1 MLRLLRVFAPLAL
14 VLAAG
19 SAPASQLPWSGTFS
33 LEFGTVPPIVAQGG
47 GVATLNGSSTVGH
60 LQTLRLAGGI
70 AKATTIPLTD
80 PENPG
85 LVSLRATA
93 SLGTGTF
100 SGISGGP
107 PLPPAGNVLPVRGLL
122 RICLALPGCSAN
134 LPVPLPIDGLK
145 GVGIGSRI
153 TVNTFSAGAGVKIS
167 LDASPWTLGVAFVTG
182 IPTPS
187 GGFSTVTARGFVHGP
202 VSGTSSTADPAGS
215 GAIRLVTP
223 VRVTTNL
230 FPPNDVLA
238 LMGTLTVHFVPEP
251 GLLLLMGSGIAG
263 LAVIGRHRSRR

>member
-1 MLRLLRVFAPLAL
+1 MLRRLRVFVPLAL

-70 AKATTIPLTD
+70 TNATTIPITD
-80 PENPG
+80 PAAAPV
-85 LVSLRATA
+85 VSLRATA

-122 RICLALPGCSAN
+122 RICLALPGCSGY
-134 LPVPLPIDGLK
+134 LPVPLTVNGLK

-153 TVNTFSAGAGVKIS
+153 TVNTFAAGGVKIS
-167 LDASPWTLGVAFVTG
+167 LDASPWTLGVASVTG

-187 GGFSTVTARGFVHGP
+187 GGTSTVTAMGFVHGP
-202 VSGTSSTADPAGS
+202 ASGTSTTASTAGS

-223 VRVTTNL
+223 VRVTTTL
-230 FPPNDVLA
+230 GAPNDILA

-263 LAVIGRHRSRR
+263 LAVIGRHRIRR

>member
-70 AKATTIPLTD
+70 TNATTIPITD
-80 PENPG
+80 PAAAPV
-85 LVSLRATA
+85 VSLRATA

-107 PLPPAGNVLPVRGLL
+107 PLAGNVLPVRGTV
-122 RICLALPGCSAN
+122 RICLLLPGCSIN
-134 LPVPLPIDGLK
+134 LPIPLTVLGLK
-145 GVGIGSRI
+145 GVGIGGRI
-153 TVNTFSAGAGVKIS
+153 TVNTFSTGGLVKIS
-167 LDASPWTLGVAFVTG
+167 LEASPWTLGTASVTG

-187 GGFSTVTARGFVHGP
+187 GGTSAVTAMGFVHGP
-202 VSGTSSTADPAGS
+202 VSGTSSTASTMGS

-223 VRVTTNL
+223 VRVTTTLN
-230 FPPNDVLA
+230 PPNDILA

-251 GLLLLMGSGIAG
+251 GLLLLLGSGIAG
-263 LAVIGRHRSRR
+263 LAVIGRHRNRR

>member
-14 VLAAG
+14 VFGAG

-33 LEFGTVPPIVAQGG
+33 LEFGTLPSIVAQGG

-70 AKATTIPLTD
+70 THATTIPITD
-80 PENPG
+80 PDAAPI
-85 LVSLRATA
+85 VSLRATA
-93 SLGTGTF
+93 LLGTGTF

-107 PLPPAGNVLPVRGLL
+107 PLAGNVLPVGGSV
-122 RICLALPGCSAN
+122 RICLLTAGCGIN
-134 LPVPLPIDGLK
+134 LPIPLTVGGLK
-145 GVGIGSRI
+145 GVGIGGLI
-153 TVNTFSAGAGVKIS
+153 TVNTFSGGGGVKIS
-167 LDASPWTLGVAFVTG
+167 LEASPWTLGVASITG

-187 GGFSTVTARGFVHGP
+187 GGSSAVTAQGFVHGP
-202 VSGTSSTADPAGS
+202 VSGTSSTASTMGS

-223 VRVTTNL
+223 VRVMTSL
-230 FPPNDVLA
+230 GPPNDFLA
-238 LMGTLTVHFVPEP
+238 LMGTLTIHFVPEP

-263 LAVIGRHRSRR
+263 LAVIGRHRIRR

>member
-1 MLRLLRVFAPLAL
+1 MLRLLRVVTPLAL

-19 SAPASQLPWSGTFS
+19 SASASQLPWNGTFS
-33 LEFGTVPPIVAQGG
+33 LEFGTVPPIVGQGG

-70 AKATTIPLTD
+70 TKATTIPLTD
-80 PENPG
+80 PEATS

-107 PLPPAGNVLPVRGLL
+107 PLLGNVLPVKGLVK
-122 RICLALPGCSAN
+122 ICLLLPGCTIN
-134 LPVPLPIDGLK
+134 LPIPLTVGGSK
-145 GVGIGSRI
+145 GVGIGGLI
-153 TVNTFSAGAGVKIS
+153 TVNTFAVAGTKIS
-167 LDASPWTLGVAFVTG
+167 LAASPWTLGKASVTG

-187 GGFSTVTARGFVHGP
+187 GGTSAVTAMGFVHGP
-202 VSGTSSTADPAGS
+202 VSGTSSTASTMGS
-215 GAIRLVTP
+215 GVIRLVTP
-223 VRVTTNL
+223 VRVTTTL
-230 FPPNDVLA
+230 GPPNDILA

-251 GLLLLMGSGIAG
+251 GLLLLLGSGIAG
-263 LAVIGRHRSRR
+263 LAVIGRGRIRR